1 MALDFKSSVS
11 KINKPTN
18 PMKKLIPLFAVF
30 LSGCLPE
37 NRFWWS
43 PNGQEAAVLSDGAL
57 YLVKPDGGLGSPVQ
71 GGSADKTVTPKA
83 LSWRPDGS
91 GFVLC
96 RERKIASWNEVAKLI
111 PAAEASKVEL
121 LAHAL
126 PALLEG
132 AEKLSAQPADAE
144 TLLTSVVSG
153 DGDIL
158 TALLLAYQTN
168 KTSVGAL
175 LQKLPKG
182 AELVESLNGDDSSFS
197 VYEICLVRI
206 RSGQLDGEPVS
217 LARSLYAMSQPNV
230 SPKNGAVAWL
240 QTGNKNSS
248 VEVSTLDGKERLT
261 VCKSTKATFDW
272 SPDGRSLVFAAPVGG
287 NGDSLTKIQ
296 KSTVIQESGALA
308 TSGEGTVPTPV
319 DMGMAILLDPPRL
332 EVLSDGRVLIS
343 SLPVTLPLAGSGP
356 EINPGLFILS
366 ADGGKLAAVP
376 TASGALPTNLSFFT
390 VSPDGKLAAVV
401 ESGNDAV
408 AVVDLASGAVDL
420 ISPSHT
426 DWQCRTMPAWR
437 SSSELTFTALG
448 KAGYPEWMLWS
459 KAGGVRPISGKWPAA
474 ATSGW
479 LEKQQPKQGA
489 AKTSA
494 TK

>member
-1 MALDFKSSVS
+1 
-11 KINKPTN
+11 
-18 PMKKLIPLFAVF
+18 MKKLIPLLALF

-43 PNGQEAAVLSDGAL
+43 SDGQEAAVLSEGAL
-57 YLVKPDGGLGSPVQ
+57 YLVKPDGELGSPVQ
-71 GGSADKTVTPKA
+71 GGAADKTVTPTA

-96 RERKIASWNEVAKLI
+96 RERKIASWDEVARLI
-111 PAAEASKVEL
+111 PPTEASRVEL

-132 AEKLSAQPADAE
+132 AEKMAARPTDAE
-144 TLLTSVVSG
+144 TLLTSVVSR

-158 TALLLAYQTN
+158 PALLLAYQTN
-168 KTSVGAL
+168 KAAVGAL

-182 AELVESLNGDDSSFS
+182 AELVDSLNGSNSSFS
-197 VYEICLVRI
+197 VHEICLVRI
-206 RSGQLDGEPVS
+206 QSGKVDGEPVS
-217 LARSLYAMSQPNV
+217 LARSLSAMSQPSV
-230 SPKNGAVAWL
+230 SPKNNAVAWL

-261 VCKSTKATFDW
+261 VCQSARATFDW
-272 SPDGRSLVFAAPVGG
+272 SPDGLSLVFAVPVGG
-287 NGDSLTKIQ
+287 NGDSLAKIQ
-296 KSTVIQESGALA
+296 KSTVLLESGALVKSA
-308 TSGEGTVPTPV
+308 PGEGTGLPAPV
-319 DMGMAILLDPPRL
+319 EMGMAILLDPPRL
-332 EVLSDGRVLIS
+332 EVLPDGRVLFS
-343 SLPVTLPLAGSGP
+343 SLPATLPSAGSGP
-356 EINPGLFILS
+356 EINPGLFVLS

-376 TASGALPTNLSFFT
+376 TASGTLPTNLSFFT

-437 SSSELTFTALG
+437 SSTELTFAALG
-448 KAGYPEWMLWS
+448 KSGHPEWMLWS
-459 KAGGVRPISGKWPAA
+459 KSGGVRAISGKWPAA
-474 ATSGW
+474 ATTGW
-479 LEKQQPKQGA
+479 LEKQKPEA
-489 AKTSA
+489 AKTPSA
-494 TK
+494 K